1 MLKLMRFPQGTNH
14 NRALKR
20 PLGSSSSGEI
30 NADAEV
36 QRLFRRFWREQGRAV
51 THERKKVR

>member
-20 PLGSSSSGEI
+20 PVDAGVGEI
-30 NADAEV
+30 STDAEV
-36 QRLFRRFWREQGRAV
+36 KRLFRRFWREQRRVDANGRKGAQ
-51 THERKKVR
+51 